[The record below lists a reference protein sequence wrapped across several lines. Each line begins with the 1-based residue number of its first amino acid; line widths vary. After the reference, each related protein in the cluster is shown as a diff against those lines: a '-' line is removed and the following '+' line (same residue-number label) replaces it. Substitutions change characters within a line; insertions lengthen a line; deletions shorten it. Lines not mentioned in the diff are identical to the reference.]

1 MLEQPQRTGK
11 KIVVE
16 DLQRFGPNVPYEP
29 MVVGMAQKYCKSL
42 AKRHYENFSI
52 ASLLVPSAIRQDF
65 YNVYAYCRWSDDL
78 ADEIGNAAN
87 SIQLLEW
94 WRSELRACFSGTAK
108 HPVFVALKQTILN
121 HSLTLENFEHLLDAF
136 VQDQT
141 VTRYRSQLD
150 IFEYCRGSANPVG
163 RILLQLARVK
173 DPAALPLSDRVC
185 SGLQIANFCQDLR
198 QDALIGRIYLP
209 KDLWVRFQITESEV
223 LAGKRTDNLCLALK
237 VWVELARTSLVSGLP
252 LVKHT
257 PRWLA
262 RDIQLFVRGGLS
274 ILDNIARADFNVWD
288 QPINVSKKQKL
299 ALLLRA
305 VISPRSIQV
314 SELARPRGSKSS

>member
-1 MLEQPQRTGK
+1 MPEPPLRTGQ

-16 DLQRFGPNVPYEP
+16 DLKLYGPNVPYATISNEQ
-29 MVVGMAQKYCKSL
+29 AKKYCKSL

-78 ADEIGNAAN
+78 ADEFGNAES
-87 SIQLLEW
+87 SIPLLEW
-94 WRSELRACFSGTAK
+94 WRTELHACFSGTAK
-108 HPVFVALKQTILN
+108 HPVFVALKQTIAA
-121 HSLTLENFEHLLDAF
+121 HSLTIENFEHLLDAF
-136 VQDQT
+136 LQDQT

-163 RILLQLARVK
+163 RILLQLARVT
-173 DPAALPLSDRVC
+173 DPAALTLSDRVC

-209 KDLWVRFQITESEV
+209 KDLWARFQITELEL
-223 LAGKRTDNLCLALK
+223 LAGKRSDNLCLALK

-252 LVKHT
+252 LVKLT

-274 ILDNIARADFNVWD
+274 ILDNIARANFNVWD
-288 QPINVSKKQKL
+288 KPINVSKKQKL
-299 ALLLRA
+299 ALLMRA
-305 VISPRSIQV
+305 MISPRSIQV
-314 SELARPRGSKSS
+314 TELASPRSPKPT

>member
-1 MLEQPQRTGK
+1 MSEQPHRPGK
-11 KIVVE
+11 RIVVE
-16 DLQRFGPNVPYEP
+16 DLKRFGPNVPYEP
-29 MVVGMAQKYCKSL
+29 IPVDQAKKYCKSL
-42 AKRHYENFSI
+42 AKRHYENFSV
-52 ASLLVPSAIRQDF
+52 ASLLVPSSIRQDF
-65 YNVYAYCRWSDDL
+65 YNIYAYCRWSDDL

-87 SIQLLEW
+87 SIELLEW
-94 WRSELRACFSGTAK
+94 WRSELRACFSGTAN
-108 HPVFVALKQTILN
+108 HPVLVALKQTIAD
-121 HSLTLENFEHLLDAF
+121 HSLTIENFEHLLAAF
-136 VQDQT
+136 VIDQT

-163 RILLQLARVK
+163 RILLELARVK
-173 DPAALPLSDRVC
+173 DPVALTLSDRVC

-209 KDLWVRFQITESEV
+209 KDLWERFQVTESEV
-223 LAGKRTDNLCLALK
+223 LAGERTDNLCLALK

-252 LVKHT
+252 LVKLT

-288 QPINVSKKQKL
+288 QPITVSKKQKL
-299 ALLLRA
+299 ALLVRAILR
-305 VISPRSIQV
+305 PRSIQV
-314 SELARPRGSKSS
+314 TELARPRGYKSK

>member
-1 MLEQPQRTGK
+1 MSEQSQRTGK
-11 KIVVE
+11 KIVVD
-16 DLQRFGPNVPYEP
+16 DLKRFGPNVAHEP
-29 MVVGMAQKYCKSL
+29 IAVDQAKKYCKSL

-52 ASLLVPSAIRQDF
+52 ASLLVPSSIRQDF

-78 ADEIGNAAN
+78 ADEIGNATN
-87 SIQLLEW
+87 SIELLEW
-94 WRSELRACFSGTAK
+94 WRSELRACFSGTAS
-108 HPVFVALKQTILN
+108 HPVFVALKQTITD
-121 HSLTLENFEHLLDAF
+121 HSLTMENFEHLLDAF

-163 RILLQLARVK
+163 RILLELAKVK
-173 DPAALPLSDRVC
+173 DPAALKLSDRVC

-198 QDALIGRIYLP
+198 QDAFIGRIYLP
-209 KDLWVRFQITESEV
+209 KDLCERFQITELEI
-223 LAGKRTDNLCLALK
+223 LEGKPTEKLRLALK

-252 LVKHT
+252 LVKLT

-274 ILDNIARADFNVWD
+274 ILDSIARADFNVWD
-288 QPINVSKKQKL
+288 QPITVSKKQKL
-299 ALLLRA
+299 ALLVRA
-305 VISPRSIQV
+305 VLSPRSMKV
-314 SELARPRGSKSS
+314 SELARPRVQRSL